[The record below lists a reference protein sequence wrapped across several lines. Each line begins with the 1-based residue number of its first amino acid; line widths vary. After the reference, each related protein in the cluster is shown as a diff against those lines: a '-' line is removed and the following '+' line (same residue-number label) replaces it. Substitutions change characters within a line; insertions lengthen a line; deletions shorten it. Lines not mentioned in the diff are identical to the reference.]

1 LSDAVIVQTLQ
12 MKAKGKILVVDDNY
26 SSGELIKAILEVEGY
41 LVHTEQSGESALFN
55 MNTIQPDLVLLDV
68 WMPGMNGFEVCKML
82 KEGEQTKEIPI
93 IFLSASTDTI
103 EKVKGFQ
110 LGAVDFISKPFEQ
123 TELLAR
129 VQTHLQINQMRLQ
142 LKQQSKELS
151 EFNQQLEIEIIR
163 RKQAEERYDAFINA
177 DLDMIFVKDDQFK
190 YLIVN
195 NTMAKFFGKT
205 KEEMIGKTDQELS
218 DENVVFPCQ
227 SSDRR
232 ALEAES
238 AFVIEEQLGAR
249 FCETT
254 KFPLL
259 LSKNKKGVG
268 GIIRDLTE
276 QKKVEEGLRKF
287 ILGIENTN
295 DAIFITDING
305 EFEFI
310 NAAFEKIYGYCY
322 SDIIGKTPRILKS
335 GLLSKKDYEYFWN
348 ALLSK
353 KSTSGEIQ
361 NKTKDGRIITIE
373 ENTTPI
379 INDKDEIIGFISVNR
394 DATERKKLLEE
405 VNDEKKLLRTLI
417 DIIPDAIYI
426 KDELGRKMVTNQ
438 ADLRIMNAADES
450 EILGKTDL
458 EILTGT
464 IAEMGYSDDMKV
476 IKSGIPILAK
486 EDLFTTANGE
496 PLWLLS
502 SKIPI
507 INSEGKVTGLV
518 GVGRDITIEK
528 KQSEALELSESKY
541 RNLFENNPA
550 PMWIY
555 DLETLR
561 FLELN
566 DTAIIQYGYSREEF
580 LCMTLK
586 DIRPEEDIELLLK
599 DVELTTHPFNKAGV
613 WRHVKKNGEI
623 IFVEIISHQIEFEER
638 PARMVIINDVTERK
652 KIENALVES
661 EKSLKQAQIVANMC
675 DWEYDLKTNKL
686 KWSENSYRI
695 YELEPFE
702 IEPTYEYLR
711 SRVHPDDLHLI
722 NEGYLSLLQ
731 TRLPVEQEI
740 RITFPDN
747 RIKWI
752 QNKIIPTFDDET
764 LVFLN
769 GVNID
774 ITELKKSNEQIV
786 KLSTAL
792 EQSHLSI
799 LITDKIGMIEYV
811 NPKLV
816 QITGYTSDELM
827 GQNPRIFK
835 SGEKTSEDY
844 KELWD
849 TISSGNEW
857 RGEFHDRKKNGEL
870 YWESAS
876 ISPIRNEK
884 GEIINYIAIKEDIT
898 NQKILMNELV
908 LSKEKA
914 EESDRLKSAFL
925 ANMSHEIRTPLNG
938 ILGFTELLVDP
949 DFDAEQKNE
958 MAKLILDNGE
968 LLLSII
974 NDVLDISKIEA
985 GQIVIQ
991 KSQFGVGKLISD
1003 IKDTFTVKAQQNGLE
1018 MKIARN
1024 DSAFNLE
1031 LNTDYV
1037 RLRQVLT
1044 NLVSNALKY
1053 TEIGF
1058 VEIGCIEKI
1067 NELTFYVKDS
1077 GIGVSEENK
1086 EKIFERFNRQEAY
1099 TKKVGGAGLG
1109 LSIAKSFVEML
1120 GGKIWVESEQGK
1132 GSCFYFT
1139 IPI

>member
-1 LSDAVIVQTLQ
+1 MGKT
-12 MKAKGKILVVDDNY
+12 GKILVVDDSYISLKLIENMLTDNGY
-26 SSGELIKAILEVEGY
+26 TVFTANCGEMALSSVASIL
-41 LVHTEQSGESALFN
+41 
-55 MNTIQPDLVLLDV
+55 PDLILLDIR
-68 WMPGMNGFEVCKML
+68 MKGMDGFEVCRNL
-82 KEGEQTKEIPI
+82 KQIPLIQEIPV
-93 IFLSASTDTI
+93 IFISALINTDD
-103 EKVKGFQ
+103 KVMGFQ
-110 LGAVDFISKPFEQ
+110 LGAVDFITKPFQ
-123 TELLAR
+123 NAELLVR
-129 VQTHLQINQMRLQ
+129 VQSHIRLNQMRLQ
-142 LKQQSKELS
+142 LE
-151 EFNQQLEIEIIR
+151 NEIAL
-163 RKQAEERYDAFINA
+163 RKKAEELYAAFINA
-177 DLDMIFVKDDQFK
+177 DMDMIFLKDDQLR

-195 NTMAKFFGKT
+195 DAMASFFGKT
-205 KEEMIGKTDQELS
+205 KEEMIGKSDQELA
-218 DENVVFPCQ
+218 DENVIFPCQ
-227 SSDRR
+227 SSDIR

-238 AFVIEEQLGAR
+238 TFVIEEQLGDR

-276 QKKVEEGLRKF
+276 KKKAEERLRKF
-287 ILGIENTN
+287 IIGIENTN
-295 DAIFITDING
+295 DAIFITNVNG
-305 EFEFI
+305 EIEYI
-310 NAAFEKIYGYCY
+310 NAAFEKIYGYG
-322 SDIIGKTPRILKS
+322 SLEAIGKTPRILKS
-335 GLLSKKDYEYFWN
+335 GLLTREDYEYFWN
-348 ALLSK
+348 TLLSG

-379 INDKDEIIGFISVNR
+379 ISDKDELIGFISINR
-394 DATERKKLLEE
+394 DVTERKKLLEE

-476 IKSGIPILAK
+476 MKSGIPILAK

-507 INSEGKVTGLV
+507 KNSEGKVTGLV

-528 KQSEALELSESKY
+528 KQSEALVLSESKY

-555 DLETLR
+555 DLDTLR
-561 FLELN
+561 FLEVN

-580 LCMTLK
+580 LGMTLK
-586 DIRPEEDIELLLK
+586 NIRPEEDIQLLLK

-792 EQSHLSI
+792 EQSPLSI
-799 LITDKIGMIEYV
+799 LITDKMGMIEYV

-949 DFDAEQKNE
+949 DFDAEQKSE
-958 MAKLILDNGE
+958 MAKLILDNGD
-968 LLLSII
+968 LLLTII

-985 GQIVIQ
+985 GQITLTKTV
-991 KSQFGVGKLISD
+991 FEVRKLVNSVFNSFSI
-1003 IKDTFTVKAQQNGLE
+1003 KAQKKKLDLIVTTDNDLLNIQLE
-1018 MKIARN
+1018 S
-1024 DSAFNLE
+1024 DF
-1031 LNTDYV
+1031 V
-1037 RLRQVLT
+1037 RLNQVLG
-1044 NLVSNALKY
+1044 NLVGNALKY
-1053 TEIGF
+1053 TEKGSVVIGYF
-1058 VEIGCIEKI
+1058 KRESEVV
-1067 NELTFYVKDS
+1067 FYVKDS
-1077 GIGVSEENK
+1077 GVGISDEIRK
-1086 EKIFERFNRQEAY
+1086 KIFERFNREEAF
-1099 TKKVGGAGLG
+1099 TKKIGGAGLG

-1120 GGKIWVESEQGK
+1120 GGKIWVESEEGK

-1139 IPI
+1139 TPLSRM